1 MLGRAA
7 GPSAVHCDVV
17 LMLSV
22 TACHRGVE
30 ETARSASLTGAVDA
44 ALKAADGGARRQVN
58 CVVRRFA
65 LVSTAV
71 AAA

>member
-7 GPSAVHCDVV
+7 GPSAVRCDVV

-22 TACHRGVE
+22 TACHRGIE

-44 ALKAADGGARRQVN
+44 ALKAADDGARRRVS

-65 LVSTAV
+65 LVFAAVV
-71 AAA
+71 AA